1 MKLSNIL
8 IKAKATLSKANIEEP
23 LRESKLLICHALSC
37 SLEIFLLD
45 SEKEI
50 PLLVKEKIGDDQSC
64 WNNVFPSLRH
74 FLNVCCCDVRYRAS
88 S

>member
-8 IKAKATLSKANIEEP
+8 IEAKTTLSKANIEEP
-23 LRESKLLICHALSC
+23 LREAKLLICHALSS

-50 PLLVKEKIGDDQSC
+50 PLLAKKKNI
-64 WNNVFPSLRH
+64 
-74 FLNVCCCDVRYRAS
+74 
-88 S
+88 

>member
-8 IKAKATLSKANIEEP
+8 TEAKATLSKANIEEP

-45 SEKEI
+45 TEKEI
-50 PLLVKEKIGDDQSC
+50 SLLVKKNIY
-64 WNNVFPSLRH
+64 
-74 FLNVCCCDVRYRAS
+74 LN
-88 S
+88 